1 MHFFIPN
8 TNDRKEK
15 IKQHKT
21 NALLQ
26 IFGITFDMLKEWND
40 SSKCYPRNRKI
51 VSGKNGKI
59 TSNRCWKLWPT
70 HQTQVWGEM
79 QTISFLRWRLNHNSS
94 ELSHNFQNWNLDTF
108 LPSLTV
114 AYSSVFREKTA
125 QMILG
130 NPNWGIALLQV
141 VWTENYDMRW
151 GMIFTRISLHFL
163 SLILLILLI

>member
-1 MHFFIPN
+1 MHFSIPN

-59 TSNRCWKLWPT
+59 TPLLKALANAS
-70 HQTQVWGEM
+70 
-79 QTISFLRWRLNHNSS
+79 NSS
-94 ELSHNFQNWNLDTF
+94 LRRNADYFIS
-108 LPSLTV
+108 
-114 AYSSVFREKTA
+114 
-125 QMILG
+125 QMEVK
-130 NPNWGIALLQV
+130 PQ
-141 VWTENYDMRW
+141 
-151 GMIFTRISLHFL
+151 FK
-163 SLILLILLI
+163 

>member
-1 MHFFIPN
+1 
-8 TNDRKEK
+8 
-15 IKQHKT
+15 
-21 NALLQ
+21 
-26 IFGITFDMLKEWND
+26 MLKEWND

-130 NPNWGIALLQV
+130 NPNCGIALLQV

-151 GMIFTRISLHFL
+151 GMRSDMRYDFYTDILTFSFIDFIDFVNLGHSMN
-163 SLILLILLI
+163 LIEYLRYVDCRF